1 MSGKLLHLNFFICHY
16 WVIRFYPHLWF
27 LLRFMIFNFELQYVI
42 EELNVKS
49 LVPCND
55 TLKYASL
62 RAEPDFRYSNLYAVV
77 LSLDTCNTLFF
88 LTLSLLP

>member
-1 MSGKLLHLNFFICHY
+1 MC
-16 WVIRFYPHLWF
+16 
-27 LLRFMIFNFELQYVI
+27 LLRFMHIIFELQYVL

-62 RAEPDFRYSNLYAVV
+62 RAEPDFRYCICRIYFLRSRCCTAWKIGI
-77 LSLDTCNTLFF
+77 STLFF
-88 LTLSLLP
+88 LTIFTS